1 MAFRKLTRWPIFFRH
16 AMPDGDQIG
25 RYFVRLNPLKPRLAA
40 GGCAFGTMTFEFFT
54 PGYPAI
60 CSGAGAEF
68 ILYDMEHSGVGFET
82 MKAQFACCRGLDLVP
97 FVRVPAGDYHF
108 IARALDIGAMGIM
121 VPMVETAEQARAI
134 VDCTR
139 YPPKG
144 RRGAAFN
151 VAAHDDYSGGAET
164 DKIAQA
170 NARTMVIALVE
181 TARGIE
187 NVQAIAAVEGVD
199 VVWLGHY
206 DLTNFLGIPGEF
218 DNPKFHEAVDR
229 LVEAC
234 QAHGKTPGFL
244 AGNDKWARDFRARGF
259 RMIAYGVDA
268 MLMQTALADGI
279 RILKST
285 M

>member
-1 MAFRKLTRWPIFFRH
+1 LRP
-16 AMPDGDQIG
+16 
-25 RYFVRLNPLKPRLAA
+25 NPLKPRLAA

-60 CSGAGAEF
+60 CREAGAEF

-82 MKAQFACCRGLDLVP
+82 MKAQFAFCRGLDLVP
-97 FVRVPAGDYHF
+97 LVRVPSGDYHH

-121 VPMVETAEQARAI
+121 VPMVETAEQAKAI

-139 YPPKG
+139 YPPAG

-181 TARGIE
+181 TTNGID
-187 NVQAIAAVEGVD
+187 NVEAIAAVDGVD

-206 DLTNFLGIPGEF
+206 DLTNFLGIPGQF
-218 DNPKFHEAVDR
+218 DNPRFHAAVDR
-229 LVEAC
+229 LVDAC
-234 QAHGKTPGFL
+234 NKHGKTPGFL
-244 AGNDKWARDFRARGF
+244 AGDAKWAHDFRTKGF
-259 RMIAYGVDA
+259 RMIAYGVDTL
-268 MLMQTALADGI
+268 LMQDALAQGI
-279 RILKST
+279 KLLHGTVKN
-285 M
+285 

>member
-1 MAFRKLTRWPIFFRH
+1 
-16 AMPDGDQIG
+16 
-25 RYFVRLNPLKPRLAA
+25 
-40 GGCAFGTMTFEFFT
+40 MTFEFFT

-60 CSGAGAEF
+60 CQEAGAEF

-97 FVRVPAGDYHF
+97 FVRVPSGDHHF

-121 VPMVETAEQARAI
+121 VPMVETPEQAKAI

-139 YPPKG
+139 YPPAG

-164 DKIAQA
+164 DKIAGA

-181 TARGIE
+181 TAKGIE
-187 NVQAIAAVEGVD
+187 NVEAIADVDGVD

-206 DLTNFLGIPGEF
+206 DLTNFMGIPGQF
-218 DNPKFHEAVDR
+218 DNPKFHAAVER

-234 QAHGKTPGFL
+234 RKHGKTPGFL
-244 AGNDKWARDFRARGF
+244 AGNEKWARDFRGKGF
-259 RMIAYGVDA
+259 RMIAYGVDTL
-268 MLMQTALADGI
+268 LMQAALADGI
-279 RILKST
+279 KLLQGTVTK
-285 M
+285 

>member
-1 MAFRKLTRWPIFFRH
+1 MRP
-16 AMPDGDQIG
+16 
-25 RYFVRLNPLKPRLAA
+25 NPLKPRLAA

-60 CSGAGAEF
+60 CREAGSEF
-68 ILYDMEHSGVGFET
+68 LLYDMEHSGASFET
-82 MKAQFACCRGLDLVP
+82 MKAQFAGCRGLDLVP
-97 FVRVPAGDYHF
+97 LVRVPSGDYHF
-108 IARALDIGAMGIM
+108 VARALDIGAMGIM

-139 YPPKG
+139 YPPAG

-187 NVQAIAAVEGVD
+187 NVDAIAAVDGVD

-218 DNPKFHEAVDR
+218 EHPRFHAAVDR
-229 LVEAC
+229 LVHAC
-234 QAHGKTPGFL
+234 RKHGKTPGFL
-244 AGNDKWARDFRARGF
+244 AGNEKWARDFRAKGF
-259 RMIAYGVDA
+259 RMIAYGVDTL
-268 MLMQTALADGI
+268 LMQTALAVGI
-279 RILKST
+279 KLLRETLPPT
-285 M
+285 P